1 MDLYI
6 IFREKYICNINVMNK
21 NIFIA
26 KIIMKYDVV
35 LGKNCF
41 STKKKEILCVRQ
53 NPRESMWIW
62 KGKNAFMREWL
73 FDSE

>member
-6 IFREKYICNINVMNK
+6 KFREKYICIIHINVMNK

-41 STKKKEILCVRQ
+41 SAKKEILCVRK
-53 NPRESMWIW
+53 NPRESKWI
-62 KGKNAFMREWL
+62 
-73 FDSE
+73 